1 MALLKSSLTHRE
13 FSRFCLNP
21 HSVSAHLDDMEGV
34 NHERVNRLI
43 STSVFVLASNAQIEL
58 K

>member
-21 HSVSAHLDDMEGV
+21 HSAHLDNRKGV
-34 NHERVNRLI
+34 N
-43 STSVFVLASNAQIEL
+43 ASIG
-58 K
+58 